1 MKIYLVARKGASDS
15 YNLLKNKIVCGDPIQ
30 LLVPVGDIAIK
41 FDVDITIKLNILH
54 VEVDGLRV
62 HVHVRDNCTQLN
74 FVFQVL
80 NSNGDWLS
88 PFLEQ
93 VLDMVG
99 AIIGEEVRGIVLKQA
114 WVNVPNHSDYDAARL
129 GQGWSWR

>member
-1 MKIYLVARKGASDS
+1 MEL
-15 YNLLKNKIVCGDPIQ
+15 
-30 LLVPVGDIAIK
+30 
-41 FDVDITIKLNILH
+41 DVDVVVELTILH

-93 VLDMVG
+93 VLDKVDMLG
-99 AIIGEEVRGIVLKQA
+99 RSLARRYEGSSSNKRGSMYQPFQLRRGSVR
-114 WVNVPNHSDYDAARL
+114 SRL
-129 GQGWSWR
+129 ELAVKSSM

>member
-1 MKIYLVARKGASDS
+1 MKIYLVARKGASNS
-15 YNLLKNKIVCGDPIQ
+15 YLLKNKVVCGDPIQ

-41 FDVDITIKLNILH
+41 FDVDITIKLSILH

-99 AIIGEEVRGIVLKQA
+99 EIIGKEVRGIVLKQA
-114 WVNVPNHSDYDAARL
+114 WVNVPNHSNYDAARF